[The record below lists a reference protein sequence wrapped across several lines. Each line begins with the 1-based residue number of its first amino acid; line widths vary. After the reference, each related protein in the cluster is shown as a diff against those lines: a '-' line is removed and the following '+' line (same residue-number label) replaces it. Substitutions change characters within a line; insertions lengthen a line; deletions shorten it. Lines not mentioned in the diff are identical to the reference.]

1 VCNFVLFLFLFDALW
16 GWREMTSFESR
27 IVTHGFNWHTS
38 WQGRSGRAY
47 GVVSENLEH
56 FAMGDAELYL
66 IAKGGHV
73 LWVGS
78 TGELVGDPMSRSRF
92 RLALDCADRV
102 FRLLSPGAA
111 AERLSTIWDLEGAA
125 PLTGARA
132 A

>member
-1 VCNFVLFLFLFDALW
+1 MAGSEN
-16 GWREMTSFESR
+16 R
-27 IVTHGFNWHTS
+27 IVSFGFGRQSH

-47 GVVSENLEH
+47 DLVSENLDH

-66 IAKGGHV
+66 IAKGSHV

-78 TGELVGDPMSRSRF
+78 TSELVSDPLSRSRF

-111 AERLSTIWDLEGAA
+111 AERLSTIWDLEGSSPLPLGERSAA
-125 PLTGARA
+125 
-132 A
+132 